1 MSRQKLHSRVPRRAQ
16 QGLYSTRLGRLKADR
31 LGVYRI
37 ILLADVHD
45 RLESATEDL
54 GIAVGCQAHEL
65 RGVVG
70 REAKITADDL
80 PYEAN
85 RVRIVECFDRL
96 YARTD
101 GLRQGRAG
109 RLADAVDDADRRA
122 IESSREICRD
132 GMSQ

>member
-1 MSRQKLHSRVPRRAQ
+1 MSAASRAGDLLRRGVRPAD
-16 QGLYSTRLGRLKADR
+16 LTAARISRRLKADR
-31 LGVYRI
+31 LRVYRI

-45 RLESATEDL
+45 RPECATEDL

-80 PYEAN
+80 PYEAK

-96 YARTD
+96 YVRTD
-101 GLRQGRAG
+101 GLGQGRAG
-109 RLADAVDDADRRA
+109 RLADAVDDEDGRA
-122 IESSREICRD
+122 IEA
-132 GMSQ
+132 